1 MFLSWCR
8 KKLEN
13 RMGMEKNAAGH
24 RLKINKV
31 RTSASQHLASMLSMR
46 LHDGSCLL
54 KGLCGCEVG
63 WLHACTTAAVYKRN
77 CKDRGRV

>member
-31 RTSASQHLASMLSMR
+31 RTSASQHLA
-46 LHDGSCLL
+46 
-54 KGLCGCEVG
+54 
-63 WLHACTTAAVYKRN
+63 
-77 CKDRGRV
+77 